1 MIKINK
7 IYRPSWTTGS
17 RYRVLVGGAG
27 SGKSVNTAQRM
38 INTAGSN
45 ENARVLTIRKVARTC
60 RHSTF
65 QLYKD
70 VLSATNRRSDVH
82 IREQPM
88 EMHFSGGG
96 SILHAGLDDEQKLKS
111 ISGITHIWVE
121 EATELDFP
129 DNDREEA
136 DLAQLDLRLR
146 GVPEDLDPNITLTF
160 NPVVDAGSIYEYLN
174 ISVED
179 VPYRD
184 WAEID
189 GVYVQHTT
197 QEDNPWIGDDYM
209 EAFERLDGSM
219 YTIYVEG
226 KMARSDDPDQ
236 VIPYKYVQR
245 GKDLEP
251 EPGPRYLGV
260 DVARFGS
267 DKTVF
272 AEVEGNAATG
282 FEQHDALDTSRISTL
297 TKQRQKETGIPWNHI
312 GVDAVGIGAG
322 VVDQLPREVTSVK
335 AGASPATYR
344 EGESQYDFYNLR
356 SQLWWVLREALKD
369 YRLALPDP
377 PSSLVEDLC
386 APRYDFRGK
395 KMEVRVE
402 PKEDIKGRLGRSTDY
417 ADALGIGWGMQEL
430 ILDDS
435 AKAGVWIP
443 S

>member
-1 MIKINK
+1 MLGINK
-7 IYRPSWTTGS
+7 TYRPCWKSDS

-27 SGKSVNTAQRM
+27 SGKSVNVAQRL
-38 INTAGSN
+38 IDTAGTH
-45 ENARVLTIRKVARTC
+45 ENARVLTVRKVAKTC

-70 VLSATNRRSDVH
+70 VLNETNRRSEVS

-88 EMHFSGGG
+88 EIHFDGGG

-129 DNDREEA
+129 DQDDEEA

-146 GVPEDLDPNITLTF
+146 GVPKRLDPNITLSF
-160 NPVVDAGSIYEYLN
+160 NPVKDAGDIYEHLG
-174 ISVED
+174 ISAED
-179 VPYRD
+179 VPHRD
-184 WAEID
+184 WAEVN

-197 QEDNPWIGDDYM
+197 QADNPWVGEDYM
-209 EAFERLDGSM
+209 EAFKRLDGSM
-219 YTIYVEG
+219 RKIYVEG

-236 VIPYKYVQR
+236 VIPYKYVQQ

-251 EPGPRYLGV
+251 EGGTQTLGV

-267 DKTVF
+267 DDTVLCR
-272 AEVEGNAATG
+272 VEGNAAVDFDSHSG
-282 FEQHDALDTSRISTL
+282 LDTSRIATVV
-297 TKQRQKETGIPWNHI
+297 QNAVNDHGIQWPNA

-322 VVDQLPREVTSVK
+322 VVDQLPGGVPVK
-335 AGASPATYR
+335 AGSSPKPYQ
-344 EGESQYDFYNLR
+344 EGNSQYDFYNLR

-369 YRLALPDP
+369 YRLALPNP
-377 PSSLVEDLC
+377 PADLVEDLC

-402 PKEDIKGRLGRSTDY
+402 PKEDIKSRLGRSPDY
-417 ADALGIGWGMQEL
+417 ADALGIGWALTEL
-430 ILDDS
+430 MLS
-435 AKAGVWIP
+435 TSRTAGGASIP
-443 S
+443 L